1 MSAIYRRV
9 SARGRRWRDQPILHI
24 LFDNRYSLRYNA
36 KEFVKLFPEIIE
48 ILFPTPG
55 LDILTRPDAAR
66 ARVSMTVQFWL
77 FGRHP
82 PSLLCLAVS

>member
-1 MSAIYRRV
+1 
-9 SARGRRWRDQPILHI
+9 

-55 LDILTRPDAAR
+55 FGYPD
-66 ARVSMTVQFWL
+66 ST
-77 FGRHP
+77 
-82 PSLLCLAVS
+82 